1 MQRPSP
7 QTVSI
12 KWPVR
17 VTPLKKPNRC
27 WLDHFIPAPGKRTPL
42 YCDLSELHP
51 QKKSQSK
58 LVGPL
63 YTRSRAENASIKW
76 PVRVT
81 PLKKHQPML
90 VARTTLYPLPSRE
103 RLYKVACLGYT
114 PAKNQTDVG
123 WTTLYPL
130 PSRER
135 LYKVACP
142 GYTPEKTP
150 ADVGWTT
157 LCTSSPF
164 HPLAIQS
171 SVASWNPRSCRMWHL
186 LAAGFRMSVQ
196 CGSPPGDA
204 LLGEEPERHPRNR
217 DAAGVNIV
225 DQMKL
230 HCTKMGKQIWL
241 SWSLHQRKVRWLIMF
256 YQSSP
261 FMPLSFGFHSVHVAC
276 SHMAVL

>member
-1 MQRPSP
+1 M
-7 QTVSI
+7 
-12 KWPVR
+12 
-17 VTPLKKPNRC
+17 
-27 WLDHFIPAPGKRTPL
+27 DHFIPAPGKRTPL

-142 GYTPEKTP
+142 GYTPEKHQPMLVGPLYALP
-150 ADVGWTT
+150 A
-157 LCTSSPF
+157 
-164 HPLAIQS
+164 
-171 SVASWNPRSCRMWHL
+171 
-186 LAAGFRMSVQ
+186 
-196 CGSPPGDA
+196 
-204 LLGEEPERHPRNR
+204 
-217 DAAGVNIV
+217 
-225 DQMKL
+225 
-230 HCTKMGKQIWL
+230 L
-241 SWSLHQRKVRWLIMF
+241 SIPWQFK
-256 YQSSP
+256 
-261 FMPLSFGFHSVHVAC
+261 
-276 SHMAVL
+276 AVLPAEIPDPAGCGTFLPLGSARLFSVGRHLGTRFWARSPRDTLATEMLQVSISWIK

>member
-171 SVASWNPRSCRMWHL
+171 SVAS
-186 LAAGFRMSVQ
+186 
-196 CGSPPGDA
+196 
-204 LLGEEPERHPRNR
+204 
-217 DAAGVNIV
+217 
-225 DQMKL
+225 
-230 HCTKMGKQIWL
+230 
-241 SWSLHQRKVRWLIMF
+241 
-256 YQSSP
+256 
-261 FMPLSFGFHSVHVAC
+261 
-276 SHMAVL
+276 